1 MEDRRVR
8 RTRTSVVEAFL
19 SLVLERGYER
29 VTVQDILDRADVGR
43 STFYAHYRDKE
54 ALLMSCFD
62 GVREEL
68 IADLDA
74 MSPGRTPS
82 DTRRPS
88 IVIFRHAFRNRPVY
102 RALCG
107 RPGGTVVQRHLHAII
122 AGALRAHLEPH
133 LAAAGSAMPAEA
145 MAEFYT
151 SALLG
156 LLIWWVGQDFRGGPD
171 AIAEIYGAMAVPGIL
186 AAVLAAPP
194 AVGRSV
200 DPECGKVAPST
211 T

>member
-1 MEDRRVR
+1 MADRRIR
-8 RTRTSVVEAFL
+8 KTRTSLIEAFL
-19 SLVLERGYER
+19 GLVVERGYEH

-62 GVREEL
+62 EL
-68 IADLDA
+68 RDGLTAEFDV
-74 MSPGRTPS
+74 RTPS
-82 DTRRPS
+82 IALFDHAY
-88 IVIFRHAFRNRPVY
+88 RHRPVY

-107 RPGGTVVQRHLHAII
+107 RAGGTVVQRHLHALI
-122 AGALRAHLEPH
+122 GTALRTHLEPR
-133 LAAAGSAMPAEA
+133 LAAAGSSLGAKTMAEA

-156 LLIWWVGQDFRGGPD
+156 LLIWWVGQDFKGGPH
-171 AIAEIYGAMAVPGIL
+171 AIARLYAALAEPGI
-186 AAVLAAPP
+186 AAAYGGAKPVA
-194 AVGRSV
+194 GRTA
-200 DPECGKVAPST
+200 DPERRKVVSST